1 MYQVPV
7 NRWTVGAVVALL
19 SIFGGDLIAPILKVF
34 AVLSAPY
41 TPAI

>member
-7 NRWTVGAVVALL
+7 NRWTVGVVVALL
-19 SIFGGDLIAPILKVF
+19 TIFGGDLIAPIMKVF